1 MPPKRG
7 LQTELH
13 PALRTS
19 NLNLLKVKRPRSGS
33 PRSLAS
39 TTSHDNAN
47 VDNDGTD
54 PTGTY
59 ITPPL
64 PNPYLADSSR
74 PGSRD
79 EREYGP
85 KRRLLRFHQK
95 GEIVRAVAEQRAKAK
110 QLAQEQHFR
119 ELQLKV
125 EEEERRELVR
135 KGELPDVSIGE
146 DKYLPD
152 FDGANT
158 PSEIL
163 EWWDI
168 PYVEIK
174 KGSSYRILDRF
185 TFGGS
190 NSKRKQRKRKEGE
203 TSIDHDEETD
213 DESEPSILYV
223 WHPELIKDKEEGEKE
238 GSGLLK
244 RVYLTK
250 NEQKRLRRSRRQL
263 QREEHELRIKLGLD
277 PKPEPKVKL
286 SNMMRVVENS
296 SNILDPTK
304 YEQQVKQQVDQRR
317 QRHELMNSERHEA
330 AVIARKE
337 RVMKF
342 EDTHSGTES
351 MCYVYKFKS
360 LSNPKIRYKLH
371 MNSKQLKLKGCCLRI
386 GEDGPG
392 IIIAVGDEKQCKF
405 FDNLVSRRIKWTD
418 DYIDKSNNQ
427 KIDMSENFI
436 KTEWSGYINTA
447 TTHKFV
453 TWFMKSCSSEEEL
466 LKVLDEFNARQF
478 YQR

>member
-33 PRSLAS
+33 PRALPPAS
-39 TTSHDNAN
+39 THDNAN
-47 VDNDGTD
+47 INDGDGTD
-54 PTGTY
+54 LTGAY
-59 ITPPL
+59 ITRPL
-64 PNPYLADSSR
+64 PNPYLADYSP
-74 PGSRD
+74 PGSK
-79 EREYGP
+79 EQREFGP
-85 KRRLLRFHQK
+85 RRRLLRFHQR
-95 GEIVRAVAEQRAKAK
+95 GEIVKSMAEQRARAT
-110 QLAQEQHFR
+110 QIAQEQQAR

-152 FDGANT
+152 SDGAST
-158 PSEIL
+158 PTEIL

-168 PYVEIK
+168 PFVEIK

-185 TFGGS
+185 TSGVS
-190 NSKRKQRKRKEGE
+190 NSKRKQRKQGE
-203 TSIDHDEETD
+203 TSTDHDNDDDDDTD
-213 DESEPSILYV
+213 EPSILYV
-223 WHPELIKDKEEGEKE
+223 WHPELIRDKDKEE

-250 NEQKRLRRSRRQL
+250 SEQKRLRRNKRQL

-304 YEQQVKQQVDQRR
+304 YEQQVRQQVDQRR
-317 QRHELMNSERHEA
+317 QRHELTNSERHEA
-330 AVIARKE
+330 AVTARKKE
-337 RVMKF
+337 KLGKS

-351 MCYVYKFKS
+351 MCYVYRFKS

-392 IIIAVGDEKQCKF
+392 IIVAVGDEKPCKF
-405 FDNLVSRRIKWTD
+405 FDNLVNRRIKWTD
-418 DYIDKSNNQ
+418 DYIDKSSNQ
-427 KIDMSENFI
+427 KVDMSENFI

-453 TWFMKSCSSEEEL
+453 PWFMKSCSSEEEL
-466 LKVLDEFNARQF
+466 LKVLDTFNARQF